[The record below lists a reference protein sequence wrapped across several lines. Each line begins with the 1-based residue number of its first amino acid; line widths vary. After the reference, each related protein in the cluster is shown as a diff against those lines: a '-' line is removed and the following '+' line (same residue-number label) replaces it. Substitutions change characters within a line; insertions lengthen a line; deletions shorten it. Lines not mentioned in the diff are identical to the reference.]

1 MLCSNIVL
9 NVKTKTNKK
18 LFLYTTCCELLFFGE
33 FNEQSLL
40 ILWINW
46 CKNVGFWKRFT
57 CTFTVIS
64 KSKNVCSVYHQNF
77 FNESYPSYLANF
89 DILNVFFHFT
99 QFQSDSLFQS
109 GQLWF
114 VYYSLLVSGLQNN
127 ETHFSATMQVF
138 NHGTLYLKT
147 WNTCIKGHYDL
158 YFECLYWSCKFHGKL
173 QTLYIEVVQGDTFM
187 EQKMW
192 FLADWQYLLRKI
204 AMSDYEQLLRTNF
217 SCIRV

>member
-1 MLCSNIVL
+1 MSKQKQTKNCFCTQHVVNFYFSGNSMNNLFSYCGLTDARMWASEKDLC
-9 NVKTKTNKK
+9 
-18 LFLYTTCCELLFFGE
+18 
-33 FNEQSLL
+33 
-40 ILWINW
+40 
-46 CKNVGFWKRFT
+46 T

-138 NHGTLYLKT
+138 NHGTLY
-147 WNTCIKGHYDL
+147 
-158 YFECLYWSCKFHGKL
+158 F
-173 QTLYIEVVQGDTFM
+173 
-187 EQKMW
+187 
-192 FLADWQYLLRKI
+192 
-204 AMSDYEQLLRTNF
+204 
-217 SCIRV
+217 